1 MDITAVD
8 VLFVPQRC
16 SQVVA
21 VVYCVVLN
29 NYKGVLIMCEL

>member
-1 MDITAVD
+1 MDITVVD
-8 VLFVPQRC
+8 ILVVPQRC

-29 NYKGVLIMCEL
+29 NYKGILIVYEL